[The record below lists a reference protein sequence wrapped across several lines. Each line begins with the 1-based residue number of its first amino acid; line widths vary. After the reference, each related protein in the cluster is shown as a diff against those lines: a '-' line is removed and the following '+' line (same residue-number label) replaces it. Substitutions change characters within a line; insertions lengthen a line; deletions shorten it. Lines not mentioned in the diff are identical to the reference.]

1 MKAFTQRYSILK
13 FQKTR
18 EKEESINFQETK
30 ANRKGQESYWLQTL
44 QQHDLQAKKK
54 CNHIQ
59 NSKEKLLVTCKY
71 GQTPK
76 LGRTE

>member
-44 QQHDLQAKKK
+44 QQHDLQAKKNATTSRILK
-54 CNHIQ
+54 KNY
-59 NSKEKLLVTCKY
+59 L
-71 GQTPK
+71 
-76 LGRTE
+76 